1 MINYKNITLK
11 RLTKD
16 DKHIYYESGFKH
28 PDEQVDYLTGT
39 DKSYSYSQISDY
51 VDHVV
56 DQNDRIDFLIF
67 SETRLVGEIVFSHID
82 TLTKHCD
89 FRIAIFNQSDFS
101 KKYGSHAMKAGLDY
115 MISKHEIVSFSLE
128 VYTFNLRAIHVYEK
142 FGFKIISRH
151 KDAKNRDYYIMR
163 LTTEKH

>member
-11 RLTKD
+11 RLTQD
-16 DKHIYYESGFKH
+16 DKHIYYESGFKY

-51 VDHVV
+51 VDRVV
-56 DQNDRIDFLIF
+56 NQNDRVDFLIF
-67 SETRLVGEIVFSHID
+67 SETRLVGEIVFSRID
-82 TLTKHCD
+82 TLNNSCD

-115 MISKHEIVSFSLE
+115 MISKHKIESISLE
-128 VYTFNLRAIHVYEK
+128 VYTFNHRAIHVYEK
-142 FGFKIISRH
+142 FGFKIINRL
-151 KDAKNRDYYIMR
+151 KDDQKRDYYIMR
-163 LTTEKH
+163 LSTEKH